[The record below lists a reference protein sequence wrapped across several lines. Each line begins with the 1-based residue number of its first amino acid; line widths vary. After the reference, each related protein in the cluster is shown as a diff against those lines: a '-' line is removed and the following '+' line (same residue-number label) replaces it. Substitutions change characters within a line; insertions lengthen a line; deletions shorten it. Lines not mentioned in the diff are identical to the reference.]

1 MDKTSEKVKDV
12 IDRLLARVIDKEQA
26 LHELDCEFLFPDLE
40 AVRQNEIIKQ
50 LQGRLSD
57 SEQCRLDN
65 DKVYR
70 ELRNEKDN
78 TIALLRK
85 KLEESERIQ
94 QADRKEKNDACQ
106 KVASLTEERRR
117 MVEALERLQERE
129 RSLEKVLQGRR
140 KRVDELE
147 EKIKSIRSQYETAR
161 RLETVNLNLSAD
173 NLRLES
179 ANESANAVIETISG
193 QRDLARSALDDVKEE
208 LKKTY
213 AERDELKEKN
223 SNQASEIERLR
234 WELHRY
240 SFPMMHPSPAELKA
254 ENEELKGRN
263 MDLLKQLS
271 ECNSEL
277 QAKGHCIN
285 HLNDDNRLLRQSYTD
300 AVQKLRACRDM
311 LNHVP
316 L

>member
-1 MDKTSEKVKDV
+1 
-12 IDRLLARVIDKEQA
+12 
-26 LHELDCEFLFPDLE
+26 
-40 AVRQNEIIKQ
+40 
-50 LQGRLSD
+50 
-57 SEQCRLDN
+57 
-65 DKVYR
+65 
-70 ELRNEKDN
+70 
-78 TIALLRK
+78 
-85 KLEESERIQ
+85 
-94 QADRKEKNDACQ
+94 
-106 KVASLTEERRR
+106 